1 MTHDDDD
8 AHTPTTPALPDE
20 IAGRCEALASRARLR
35 ALGMA
40 NTAAADHQREIE
52 SLLLHAETLD
62 RAAVEIRRL
71 RAGLRII
78 EKLVPESAARDFAHG
93 LNM

>member
-8 AHTPTTPALPDE
+8 AHTQTTPALPDE
-20 IAGRCEALASRARLR
+20 IAGRCEALASRARLK

-40 NTAAADHQREIE
+40 NAAAVEYQREIE
-52 SLLLHAETLD
+52 VLLLNAETLD

-78 EKLVPESAARDFAHG
+78 EKLVPDSSARDFAHG
-93 LNM
+93 LNL